1 MKIGIFGGTFNPVH
15 NGHVGI
21 AKSAIARLSLDRLLV
36 VPAAVNPFKAGN
48 AADGPELERLLL
60 VRAAFCGM
68 DKVFVDDREIAR
80 GGVSYA
86 IDTVGEIAAEN
97 PGAEL
102 FFITGEDVA
111 RDVDDW
117 KDAARLKELCKFE
130 TFPRTAESSTEIRSL
145 LREGKSVAGLVPE
158 AVDLLLRHR
167 VSYNDDAKIVA
178 AVLKGLQAK
187 GGYCPCRLQKL
198 PEFVCPCEEFRSQL
212 ADGAYHGLCHC
223 RLYKKP

>member
-1 MKIGIFGGTFNPVH
+1 MKIGIFGGSFNPVH

-21 AKSAIARLSLDRLLV
+21 AKSAIERLSLDSLLV
-36 VPAAVNPFKAGN
+36 VPAAVNPFKAGG
-48 AADGPELERLLL
+48 AAEDPPFDRLLL

-68 DKVFVDDREIAR
+68 AKVVVDDREMRR

-86 IDTVGEIAAEN
+86 IDTVREIASEN

-102 FFITGEDVA
+102 FFITGEDIA
-111 RDVDDW
+111 GETGGW
-117 KDAARLKELCKFE
+117 KDAGELKRLCKFE
-130 TFPRTAESSTEIRSL
+130 TFPRTAESSTEIRAL

-158 AVDLLLRHR
+158 AVGLLLRHR
-167 VSYNDDAKIVA
+167 VSYNEDAKIVA

-187 GGYCPCRLQKL
+187 GGYCPCRLQKI

-212 ADGAYHGLCHC
+212 ADGSYHGLCHC

>member
-1 MKIGIFGGTFNPVH
+1 MRIGIFGGTFNPVH

-36 VPAAVNPFKAGN
+36 IPAAVNPFKAGN

-102 FFITGEDVA
+102 FFITGEDIA

-130 TFPRTAESSTEIRSL
+130 AFPRTAESSTEIRAL

-198 PEFVCPCEEFRSQL
+198 SEFVCPCEEFRSQL